1 MAGRR
6 VTQADVARRA
16 GVSRSLVS
24 RVLQGL
30 DKVSDDKR
38 ERVLAAVRELGYI
51 DNGMATALAGNR
63 HGRLVGFFPQELSN
77 ALFGEVYDALKVGL
91 EGKGYSLVVVEGS
104 WDVEQEDWRLRQL
117 AGYSPD
123 CIVVAGYAGSTDAL
137 TAAAHS
143 IPIVSVTR
151 RISQAGV
158 RSVYN
163 DDHAGA
169 MLATRHLVD
178 LGHRRIAHLQLPPD
192 IPYEERA
199 AGYTEAMRRARLA
212 PEYIIPRL
220 ATRESA
226 YAAVRVLCEAGD
238 VPTAIFCGSDHMA
251 LGAMEALRS
260 AGLSVP
266 DDVSLVGY
274 DDQLMARLVGLTT
287 IHQAASEQ
295 GKVAAGF
302 VHALVEAGD
311 IDEAGE
317 DGSGT
322 GEAGRPR
329 TPFQQVIAPT
339 LIVRSSSAPPR
350 G

>member
-30 DKVSDDKR
+30 DKVNDDKR

-63 HGRLVGFFPQELSN
+63 RGRLVGFFPQEISN
-77 ALFGEVYDALKVGL
+77 ALFGEVYDALKAEI
-91 EGKGYSLVVVEGS
+91 EGKGYRLVVVEGS
-104 WDVEQEDWRLRQL
+104 WDAEQEDARLRQL
-117 AGYSPD
+117 AAYSPD

-151 RISQAGV
+151 RISETGV

-163 DDHAGA
+163 DDRAGA
-169 MLATRHLVD
+169 LLATRHLVD
-178 LGHRRIAHLQLPPD
+178 LGHKRIVHLQLPPD

-199 AGYTEAMRRARLA
+199 AGYAAAMTRARLE
-212 PEYIIPRL
+212 PEYVTPRS
-220 ATRESA
+220 ATREAA
-226 YAAVRVLCEAGD
+226 YEAVRVLCETGK

-251 LGAMEALRS
+251 LGAIEALRS

-274 DDQLMARLVGLTT
+274 DDQLVARLVGLTT
-287 IHQAASEQ
+287 VRQAANEQ
-295 GKVAAGF
+295 GRIAGGF
-302 VHALVEAGD
+302 VRALVETD
-311 IDEAGE
+311 V
-317 DGSGT
+317 
-322 GEAGRPR
+322 GEAATE

-339 LIVRSSSAPPR
+339 LVVRSSSAPPR